1 VDYQVLFN
9 VSVMVVGFLGGWVLN
24 NIYKSIERLDTDVR
38 AMPQQYLAKEDYR
51 QDLARVEH
59 MLERILNK
67 LDNKVDR

>member
-51 QDLARVEH
+51 QDLARIEH
-59 MLERILNK
+59 MLERIFNK
-67 LDNKVDR
+67 LDDKVDR